1 MVLPMISVAVL
12 GASGR
17 MGSLAIEL
25 IDADANLKL
34 HAAIGSDASHERM
47 LGADVVLDFTRPD
60 VSPQLVSF
68 AIQNNL
74 KVVVGTSGWSE
85 AKLHSLSS
93 DLEGHPEAAVLV
105 VPNFSIGSML
115 AQSFAAQAA
124 KFFGSVEIIETHHT
138 HKVDSPS
145 GTAIRTAELISK
157 SREHQPLI
165 PGVGQPARGEVV
177 AGVPIH
183 SLRVQGVSAKQE
195 VIFGGSDEVL
205 VLSHDVSSHRAYA
218 QGILLAINYVQQSK
232 GLTIGLD
239 AVIGR

>member
-93 DLEGHPEAAVLV
+93 DLESHPEAAVLV

-124 KFFGSVEIIETHHT
+124 KFFGSVEIIDVRPDKMFNDGH
-138 HKVDSPS
+138 
-145 GTAIRTAELISK
+145 
-157 SREHQPLI
+157 I
-165 PGVGQPARGEVV
+165 PGA
-177 AGVPIH
+177 
-183 SLRVQGVSAKQE
+183 
-195 VIFGGSDEVL
+195 
-205 VLSHDVSSHRAYA
+205 
-218 QGILLAINYVQQSK
+218 
-232 GLTIGLD
+232 
-239 AVIGR
+239 